1 MGKQLCFTG
10 PALEL
15 TALFPGAGNLGDLKP
30 SKAHCPAHG
39 PTFTPSDRN
48 GADLGE
54 SGEVGRGVFSRRVLR
69 PPRENT
75 FLLHYQAEG
84 SSLLQ
89 LTMQPAPESLTEHK
103 TLGSM
108 LHTLHTATLWESLG

>member
-10 PALEL
+10 PASEL

-48 GADLGE
+48 GADLGD
-54 SGEVGRGVFSRRVLR
+54 SGEVGRGVSSRRVLR
-69 PPRENT
+69 PPREHVP
-75 FLLHYQAEG
+75 FALPGGGLL
-84 SSLLQ
+84 
-89 LTMQPAPESLTEHK
+89 TAPIDNATC
-103 TLGSM
+103 TLIT
-108 LHTLHTATLWESLG
+108 H